1 MYFNKSVVVAAS
13 IVVGSV
19 VVGASPAMADL
30 SNRQL
35 IACRDEVHFGITVF
49 PICQWLL
56 FRSGM
61 VATSPAATPN
71 GRWNGM
77 ASGPVA
83 PAVLAPVTTRVHKDT
98 ILKQRDRHKPES
110 EAGGF
115 YYDRHIAA
123 WRDPDGQV
131 CHTCTPE
138 NGFPDHGA
146 HDRAHRQHKTKLER
160 QMTRSINNSLSQGD
174 IDMINALAYDN

>member
-1 MYFNKSVVVAAS
+1 MAAFSVWDGGDKPGGNAKWAVEWD
-13 IVVGSV
+13 G
-19 VVGASPAMADL
+19 VGASGT
-30 SNRQL
+30 
-35 IACRDEVHFGITVF
+35 CRV
-49 PICQWLL
+49 
-56 FRSGM
+56 
-61 VATSPAATPN
+61 
-71 GRWNGM
+71 
-77 ASGPVA
+77 GPGNN
-83 PAVLAPVTTRVHKDT
+83 RVHKDT

-174 IDMINALAYDN
+174 IVMINALAYDN